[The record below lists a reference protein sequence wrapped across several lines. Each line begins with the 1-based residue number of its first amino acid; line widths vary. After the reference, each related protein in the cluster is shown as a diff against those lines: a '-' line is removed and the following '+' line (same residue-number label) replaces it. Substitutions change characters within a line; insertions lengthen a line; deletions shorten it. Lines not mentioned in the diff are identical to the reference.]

1 MVQGLIS
8 RAIDQEAVEICVHAC
23 ILQIRATLLLWCKHE
38 HDLVGLAH
46 LCLPV
51 LLSFTL
57 LRQAELERPMTVRGI
72 K

>member
-1 MVQGLIS
+1 MVEGLIS
-8 RAIDQEAVEICVHAC
+8 RAIDQEAVEVRVHAC
-23 ILQIRATLLLWCKHE
+23 ILPVRATLLLWCKHE
-38 HDLVGLAH
+38 QDLDGLAH

-57 LRQAELERPMTVRGI
+57 LRQAELERPITVRGI